1 VTWRAAFLVA
11 IALGAVVA
19 GAPLPAPAPQAGKFR
34 SGILSLAGQTST
46 KIFDA
51 FRKGLRDLG
60 YVEG

>member
-1 VTWRAAFLVA
+1 
-11 IALGAVVA
+11 VA
-19 GAPLPAPAPQAGKFR
+19 GCISCCDSARGGRGWGALARPAQQAGKFR

>member
-1 VTWRAAFLVA
+1 
-11 IALGAVVA
+11 VA
-19 GAPLPAPAPQAGKFR
+19 GCISGCDSARGGRGWAPLPAPAPQAGKFR
-34 SGILSLAGQTST
+34 NGILSLAGQTST

>member
-1 VTWRAAFLVA
+1 M
-11 IALGAVVA
+11 
-19 GAPLPAPAPQAGKFR
+19 PAPAPQAGKFR
-34 SGILSLAGQTST
+34 NGILSLAGQTST